1 MEKKK
6 LTAGNITY
14 LLSAA
19 IIVIMLVN
27 PTAKALLIRG
37 LIGIGFFKPD
47 IPVQVSK
54 KALADPFNISF
65 RDSTGRILNTADL
78 KSKVIFVNFWATWC
92 PPCIAEMPTLN
103 GFYKQYKNAP
113 NVVFILADVDNNY
126 TKANEFM
133 KKHQYVLPVYTLA
146 SNIPEDIMDG
156 TIPTTLVFNKK
167 GELVFR
173 HTNTANYNSA
183 GFTDYFTT
191 LLNNK

>member
-78 KSKVIFVNFWATWC
+78 KGKVIFVNFWATWC

-133 KKHQYVLPVYTLA
+133 KKHHYVLPVYTLA

>member
-78 KSKVIFVNFWATWC
+78 KGKVIFVNFWATWC
-92 PPCIAEMPTLN
+92 PPCIAEMPNVNDL
-103 GFYKQYKNAP
+103 YKQYKNRP
-113 NVVFILADVDNNY
+113 DVVFILADVDNNY
-126 TKANEFM
+126 IKANAFM
-133 KKHQYVLPVYTLA
+133 KEHHYVLPVYTLA

-191 LLNNK
+191 LIRQ

>member
-6 LTAGNITY
+6 LTVGNIIY

-19 IIVIMLVN
+19 IVVIMLVN
-27 PTAKALLIRG
+27 PTAKSLLIRG
-37 LIGIGFFKPD
+37 LINIGFFKPD

-78 KSKVIFVNFWATWC
+78 KGKIIFVNFWATWC

-103 GFYKQYKNAP
+103 DFYKLYKDYPNA
-113 NVVFILADVDNNY
+113 VFILADVDNNY
-126 TKANEFM
+126 KKANAFM
-133 KKHQYVLPVYTLA
+133 KEHQYVLPVYTLA

-156 TIPTTLVFNKK
+156 TIPTTLVFNKN
-167 GELVFR
+167 GELVFK
-173 HTNTANYNSA
+173 HTNTANYNS
-183 GFTDYFTT
+183 GKFTDYFTT
-191 LLNNK
+191 LMRQ